1 MKKWAIAFLAIGLI
15 AGLVA
20 FAGIGMGAW
29 TFALIAVFF
38 VLAMDG
44 VTLLVT
50 RTRRVEH
57 PRMIER
63 PM

>member
-1 MKKWAIAFLAIGLI
+1 MKNWAMAFLAIGLI
-15 AGLVA
+15 AGLLA
-20 FAGIGMGAW
+20 FAGIGTGAW

-44 VTLLVT
+44 LTLLA
-50 RTRRVEH
+50 TRRRRIEP
-57 PRMIER
+57 PRLVER